1 MSMQP
6 DGTGLIPAVEP
17 KIGEQ
22 DQAAQDEQSLQECLQ
37 IANRLLGLIQDETR
51 ALKTFDAD
59 LLLQLVTQKEALVR
73 DLGGRLN
80 VLRNVTNGIR
90 FKTGHGASIAATR
103 DIAVDWP
110 SSETAHKRLVL
121 REVLSEIER
130 GNEINRIFIQGSL
143 AYGDE
148 LLELFAPGTY
158 GMGQEGQAERLTLN
172 TKGLTLDKEA

>member
-37 IANRLLGLIQDETR
+37 VANRLLGLIQDETR

-90 FKTGHGASIAATR
+90 FKTEPWGQHRGH
-103 DIAVDWP
+103 
-110 SSETAHKRLVL
+110 
-121 REVLSEIER
+121 
-130 GNEINRIFIQGSL
+130 
-143 AYGDE
+143 
-148 LLELFAPGTY
+148 
-158 GMGQEGQAERLTLN
+158 
-172 TKGLTLDKEA
+172 KGYCR